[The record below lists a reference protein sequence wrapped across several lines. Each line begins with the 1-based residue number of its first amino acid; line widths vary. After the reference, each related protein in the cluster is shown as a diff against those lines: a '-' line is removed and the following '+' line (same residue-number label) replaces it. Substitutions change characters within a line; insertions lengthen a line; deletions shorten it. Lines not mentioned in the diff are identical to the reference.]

1 MRATIYTGSF
11 SRTEIQPLNTLQL
24 FLCAP
29 DYSKGTERMQYFSLK
44 EIGNKTYDNITL
56 ITNCCGT
63 LTKKGQEVLSS

>member
-1 MRATIYTGSF
+1 
-11 SRTEIQPLNTLQL
+11 
-24 FLCAP
+24 
-29 DYSKGTERMQYFSLK
+29 MQYFSLK